1 MEYQMKEEKS
11 QVEEER
17 KTVQMTGEHFD
28 IVIQERIQEVEQRE
42 REQARQKQREY
53 EEEVRLLNE

>member
-1 MEYQMKEEKS
+1 MENQMKEEKS

-28 IVIQERIQEVEQRE
+28 MVIQERIQEVEQRE

-53 EEEVRLLNE
+53 EEEVRLIYH